1 MLRRTA
7 AVGFCGALLVAQIA
21 AAATPQQS
29 ASNRQTDLR
38 AVALKAAV
46 AAQGPLVPVTLSAI
60 FAAVTTDLHEV
71 TLADGTVM
79 IDSPVVFVTVIR
91 PNTDGTRSIMCLDNE
106 AAAKQFMAPLQNDVA
121 PAAGPQEK

>member
-38 AVALKAAV
+38 AVALKAAA

-79 IDSPVVFVTVIR
+79 MDSPVVFVTVIR

-106 AAAKQFMAPLQNDVA
+106 AAAKRFLGPQQNDVA